1 MALHTLNKYLNK
13 RKVMMEREAL
23 NVHVYVSLLPSDL
36 LCRNFCWE
44 LVDRFSVWF
53 S

>member
-23 NVHVYVSLLPSDL
+23 NVHVYVSLLPSVCCVETFVENL
-36 LCRNFCWE
+36 LAG
-44 LVDRFSVWF
+44 
-53 S
+53 

>member
-36 LCRNFCWE
+36 LCRNFCLE
-44 LVDRFSVWF
+44 LVVRFSV
-53 S
+53 